1 MEAIQVIEEIL
12 SKVFKWHRF
21 PVSLKAE
28 AVILYFKG
36 LSLRAVRE
44 FLLHKGYEVSIE
56 AIREWY
62 HAVGKALKAIYTIAV
77 WVYVDETK
85 VKVSDR
91 TYYLWLAVDEK
102 GLPVFMHLSRRRDAW
117 IAKLVLY
124 NTKAKGCTTDKG
136 PWYVS
141 AVKGLAM
148 EWLHETFGKRNVV
161 ERWFFYIK
169 HRIKR
174 FYKRFPWNA
183 KYETVYGWLS
193 SFIVIYTIMN
203 LKS

>member
-1 MEAIQVIEEIL
+1 MKARQVIEAML
-12 SKVFKWHRF
+12 NKVFKWHRF

-28 AVILYFKG
+28 AVLLYFKG
-36 LSLRAVRE
+36 LSLRTVRE
-44 FLLHKGYEVSIE
+44 F
-56 AIREWY
+56 
-62 HAVGKALKAIYTIAV
+62 
-77 WVYVDETK
+77 
-85 VKVSDR
+85 
-91 TYYLWLAVDEK
+91 LWLAVDKK

-117 IAKLVLY
+117 TAKLVLY
-124 NTKAKGCTTDKG
+124 SAKAKGCTTDKG

-148 EWLHETFGKRNVV
+148 EWLHETFGKRNAV

-183 KYETVYGWLS
+183 KYETVYRWLA

>member
-1 MEAIQVIEEIL
+1 MKAKQVIEEIL
-12 SKVFKWHRF
+12 NKVFKRHRF

-28 AVILYFKG
+28 AVILYFKE
-36 LSLRAVRE
+36 LSLRTVRD

-56 AIREWY
+56 TFREWF
-62 HAVGKALKAIYTIAV
+62 HAVGKALQAIYTIAV

-85 VKVSDR
+85 VKVRDR
-91 TYYLWLAVDEK
+91 TYYMWLAVDEK
-102 GLPVFMHLSRRRDAW
+102 GLPVFVHLSRRRDAW
-117 IAKLVLY
+117 TA
-124 NTKAKGCTTDKG
+124 N
-136 PWYVS
+136 
-141 AVKGLAM
+141 
-148 EWLHETFGKRNVV
+148 GKRNVV

-183 KYETVYGWLS
+183 KYETVYRWLA